1 MFDSN
6 HALTLCQSLKISLST
21 PNTIHL
27 DKIQN
32 IKSIIEKNLGQNQL
46 NITNLELEELDDYQ
60 KITQI
65 CEFILVKHENKKSL
79 HENLKKLVNVLD
91 SIIPSLE
98 SLDNEI
104 NELSLHADLSMNR
117 LKDFK
122 ENLIK
127 SHEDK
132 HPHTSNQIIRH
143 EK

>member
-1 MFDSN
+1 MFDAN

-91 SIIPSLE
+91 TTMMSIE
-98 SLDNEI
+98 SLDDEI
-104 NELSLHADLSMNR
+104 NELSISADLSINR
-117 LKDFK
+117 LNDFK
-122 ENLIK
+122 SNLIK
-127 SHEDK
+127 STEDE
-132 HPHTSNQIIRH
+132 HPHTIN
-143 EK
+143 

>member
-1 MFDSN
+1 MFDAN

-91 SIIPSLE
+91 STMMSLE
-98 SLDNEI
+98 SLDDEI
-104 NELSLHADLSMNR
+104 NELHISADLSISR
-117 LKDFK
+117 LKNFK
-122 ENLIK
+122 SNLIK
-127 SHEDK
+127 SQEDE
-132 HPHTSNQIIRH
+132 HTDTLN
-143 EK
+143 